1 MKEAALFCFDW
12 LIEKDGY
19 LVTAPSTSPENE
31 FRVNGKNYAV
41 TVASTMD
48 MSICWDLF
56 TNLIDASR
64 ILDIDA
70 DFRNQLIEK
79 RAKLFP
85 LKIGSKGQLLEWKEE
100 YEESTPRQ
108 RHASQLFGL
117 HPGHQISSITTPDF
131 AEACKKSLE
140 LRGDEGTGWSKAWKI
155 NFWARL
161 RDGNHAYKMLHDIL
175 KYTDEQK
182 SGVIGG
188 GTYPNFFDAHP
199 PFQIDGNFG
208 ATAGMT
214 EMVLQSQ
221 ELYLDAEQPNA
232 NFYIIDILPALPDA
246 WINGSVKGLRAR
258 GGFEV
263 DVVWENKLMKTVKLK
278 SVGSTA
284 CKVRYNGKIVDFNF
298 QKNQTRI
305 LSAEDF
311 K

>member
-1 MKEAALFCFDW
+1 MKEALFCFDW

-70 DFRNQLIEK
+70 EFRDQLIEK
-79 RAKLFP
+79 RSKLFP
-85 LKIGSKGQLLEWKEE
+85 LKIGSKGQLLEWSEE

-117 HPGHQISSITTPDF
+117 HPGHQISPITTPDF

-140 LRGDEGTGWSKAWKI
+140 LRGDEGRGWSKAWKI

-161 RDGNHAYKMLHDIL
+161 RDGNHAYKMLRDIL

-182 SGVIGG
+182 GGVTGG
-188 GTYPNFFDAHP
+188 GTYPIFFDAHP

-208 ATAGMT
+208 ATAGLT
-214 EMVLQSQ
+214 EMLLQSQ
-221 ELYLDAEQPNA
+221 TGV
-232 NFYIIDILPALPDA
+232 IDLLPALPDA

-263 DVVWENKLMKTVKLK
+263 AIIWENKLMKTVSIK
-278 SVGSTA
+278 SVGGTA

-298 QKNQTRI
+298 QKNQTKI
-305 LSAEDF
+305 LSLEDF